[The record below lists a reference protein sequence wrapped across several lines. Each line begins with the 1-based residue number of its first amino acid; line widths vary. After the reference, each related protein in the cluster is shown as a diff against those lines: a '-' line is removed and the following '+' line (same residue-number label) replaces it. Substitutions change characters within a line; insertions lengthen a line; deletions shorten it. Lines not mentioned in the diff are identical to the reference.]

1 MEVDSPDQIQAKVE
15 EIKRFFEFSVLEDA
29 KFSGAVTL
37 ETLPFSSRYHSIYIS
52 VILHQQ
58 RLLFKSTAKMELK
71 LVGMS
76 GEECD

>member
-37 ETLPFSSRYHSIYIS
+37 ETLPFSSRYHSI
-52 VILHQQ
+52 QQ

-71 LVGMS
+71 LVGMNVK
-76 GEECD
+76 ECD